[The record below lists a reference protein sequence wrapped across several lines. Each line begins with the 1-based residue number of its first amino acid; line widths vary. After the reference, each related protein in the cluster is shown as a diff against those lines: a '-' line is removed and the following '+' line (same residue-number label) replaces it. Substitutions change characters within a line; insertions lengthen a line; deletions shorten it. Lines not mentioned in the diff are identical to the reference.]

1 MSKQFQLSVDEF
13 DQSARQRVRKILRK
27 YSSFRSVASDCPRLS
42 GMVLANLSGESS
54 AFEESHEEAEQNE
67 QMREDWV
74 VSVID
79 FGPVRLSLWT

>member
-1 MSKQFQLSVDEF
+1 MSKQFELSVDEF
-13 DQSARQRVRKILRK
+13 DQSARQRVRKIL
-27 YSSFRSVASDCPRLS
+27 P
-42 GMVLANLSGESS
+42 
-54 AFEESHEEAEQNE
+54 FEESHEEAEQNE